1 MMILNLISRYI
12 LIGVLALMLSQRY
25 NNNVDD
31 EHLKFTTGNLIAI
44 AVLWPIAVLIFV
56 YYFIYPKK

>member
-44 AVLWPIAVLIFV
+44 AVLWPVALII
-56 YYFIYPKK
+56 FIYFFINPKK